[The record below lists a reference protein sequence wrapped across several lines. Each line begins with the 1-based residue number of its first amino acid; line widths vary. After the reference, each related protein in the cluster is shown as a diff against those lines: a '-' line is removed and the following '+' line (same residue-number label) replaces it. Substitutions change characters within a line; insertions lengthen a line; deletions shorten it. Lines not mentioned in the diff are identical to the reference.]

1 MELNV
6 QESVRVWDSISGES
20 VYSLV
25 YKKWISA
32 AGWISLRKKIFKKK
46 STHTLTLS
54 RIPKPSRDGDELVEC
69 SCCSWQ
75 TLMLV
80 FSCICFSYSRTSS
93 KAISAK
99 AGGGWGQKPWTS
111 SVRNTEGGSWWCHR
125 VRLQGHRSS
134 QKNEWRG
141 FLVPVSQWLRW
152 EDVSS
157 SFSTLGMGISEKTIW
172 EITWKEREDEEKETW
187 AQRWQTLRGACWPS
201 LKFSRQEV

>member
-1 MELNV
+1 MSKGCWIMELNF

-20 VYSLV
+20 VYSLIH
-25 YKKWISA
+25 KMWIRA
-32 AGWISLRKKIFKKK
+32 EGWISLKEKIFKNK

-99 AGGGWGQKPWTS
+99 AGGGWGQKPRTS
-111 SVRNTEGGSWWCHR
+111 SVRNTEGGSRCCHR
-125 VRLQGHRSS
+125 VRFQG
-134 QKNEWRG
+134 
-141 FLVPVSQWLRW
+141 
-152 EDVSS
+152 
-157 SFSTLGMGISEKTIW
+157 
-172 EITWKEREDEEKETW
+172 
-187 AQRWQTLRGACWPS
+187 QRWNQKDWARRDFGAG
-201 LKFSRQEV
+201 